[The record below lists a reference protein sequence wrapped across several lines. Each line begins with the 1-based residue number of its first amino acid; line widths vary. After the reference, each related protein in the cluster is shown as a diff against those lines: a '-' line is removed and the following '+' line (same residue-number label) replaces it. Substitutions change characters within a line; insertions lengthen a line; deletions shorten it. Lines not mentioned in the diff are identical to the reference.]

1 MSQTG
6 LDRRQ
11 AKPCEK
17 YIRIPEKTFSTPSHP
32 IRVSAKTPVVARALR
47 FSYIFVILLCS
58 RLHRPRSWVSTVF
71 SRMQQTADDGPGCM
85 LSLAKPRGRISSS
98 HQRGFLT
105 SRHRRDGLPWG
116 NEVDS
121 PGALIIVDIEASPR
135 VPSCLSPHGP
145 EFQNGSAKSLDSRLR
160 IFIPAHARIC
170 PLRTLI
176 LDITIDSNAP
186 PPHSHSPVDRT
197 LKSPTRNIQDSL
209 SRSTTQR
216 TSSQSSTP
224 SKFAWLRVAEH
235 PGTPSH
241 TLVPLPR
248 RASLWPSNVAPTV
261 YESTPDLD
269 EPVARI
275 RARILLLPAALRQ
288 WLNSQSTRSSS
299 PSRRRP
305 MPSPPTSTRA
315 SLRHKLPNCRKNTQ
329 RMSST
334 WDRESP
340 GTAS

>member
-1 MSQTG
+1 MTGSMYRRNKLIYAVPNSHATRVSPPRTYRHMYGGPRVASPQGEKREKREASAICSPMSQTG

-58 RLHRPRSWVSTVF
+58 RLHRPRSWASTVF

-176 LDITIDSNAP
+176 LDITIAKVDSNAP
-186 PPHSHSPVDRT
+186 PPT
-197 LKSPTRNIQDSL
+197 
-209 SRSTTQR
+209 
-216 TSSQSSTP
+216 
-224 SKFAWLRVAEH
+224 
-235 PGTPSH
+235 
-241 TLVPLPR
+241 
-248 RASLWPSNVAPTV
+248 PTV
-261 YESTPDLD
+261 PSTGL
-269 EPVARI
+269 
-275 RARILLLPAALRQ
+275 
-288 WLNSQSTRSSS
+288 
-299 PSRRRP
+299 
-305 MPSPPTSTRA
+305 
-315 SLRHKLPNCRKNTQ
+315 
-329 RMSST
+329 
-334 WDRESP
+334 
-340 GTAS
+340 